1 MTAFRLTANMAPDEH
16 RRLMAREGE
25 AGFFYSRDDDA
36 GGEGGGSAS
45 GAAPR
50 EVGAGRS
57 GERLLCAAGVLGGWE
72 VEFWGE
78 GGPFRRWMWG

>member
-36 GGEGGGSAS
+36 GGGGGRFRFRCGPAGGGGGEER
-45 GAAPR
+45 GAAAVRRGCP
-50 EVGAGRS
+50 EGVGS
-57 GERLLCAAGVLGGWE
+57 GILG
-72 VEFWGE
+72 
-78 GGPFRRWMWG
+78 